1 MSSMQEAINRA
12 RCAEALDVWGEK
24 AREYERLT
32 RAKEVADIIRTYC
45 PDGGSVS
52 YDDLCERYRKL
63 MEKVLTK

>member
-1 MSSMQEAINRA
+1 MSSTQEVINKA
-12 RCAEALDVWGEK
+12 RCADTFDIWSDK

-45 PDGGSVS
+45 PDGCSVS

-63 MEKVLTK
+63 MEKVAH